1 MSFRYLILEKLGYAQ
16 KKLFVSHR
24 LPSNHRTAHNI
35 CCQRQISKHYL
46 CFFLNSLDSCGE
58 SAEDDSDS
66 DSWEYCDEDED
77 NEDGEWEYYY
87 EEIDTGHRKNTIT
100 KFNKK
105 NELFHAEKCK
115 IFAES

>member
-35 CCQRQISKHYL
+35 CCQRQKSKHYL

-87 EEIDTGHRKNTIT
+87 EEIDTGHRTAT
-100 KFNKK
+100 TGDKK
-105 NELFHAEKCK
+105 ILVKKVAVP
-115 IFAES
+115 